1 MFSLYLGEIISI
13 IFAAPFIAFYVLLI
27 LGLQTIIDGKDLIT
41 GTIFLVIIPLMIS
54 ISFSKHYAVEW
65 DYRQREKRII
75 PLTLINFS
83 YIILCI
89 LWMNKGFLELFLSL
103 SYLVNG
109 IVSLVI
115 TRWYKISLHVI
126 GIAGPS
132 TYLLL
137 ISQYQYA
144 ILFYV
149 ISIIVASSRI
159 KLKRHSIDQIVT
171 GYAVSITV
179 TVISYVILFEI
190 YSA

>member
-1 MFSLYLGEIISI
+1 MLLNGII
-13 IFAAPFIAFYVLLI
+13 
-27 LGLQTIIDGKDLIT
+27 G
-41 GTIFLVIIPLMIS
+41 
-54 ISFSKHYAVEW
+54 
-65 DYRQREKRII
+65 REERII

-115 TRWYKISLHVI
+115 TKWYKISLHVV

-159 KLKRHSIDQIVT
+159 KLKRHRIDQVVT
-171 GYAVSITV
+171 GYIVSITV
-179 TVISYVILFEI
+179 TVISYVILSEI